1 MRTYK
6 VTFSEKN
13 TGNRFNYKTTNED
26 FKRMRTFV
34 LRAENYL
41 DKCFMHRLVD
51 VCDDIKDMEVG
62 TTLFVISSAWEVY
75 TANNIHKFNDV
86 VGMMDRASVE
96 LGEQYQPN
104 EFSAFMVK
112 RTAKM
117 WQFATLSSEL
127 N

>member
-1 MRTYK
+1 
-6 VTFSEKN
+6 
-13 TGNRFNYKTTNED
+13 
-26 FKRMRTFV
+26 
-34 LRAENYL
+34 
-41 DKCFMHRLVD
+41 
-51 VCDDIKDMEVG
+51 MEVG